1 MKNNLI
7 TPMKK
12 KFSAPLQSSGE
23 KKSINI
29 NDKIR

>member
-12 KFSAPLQSSGE
+12 KFSAPPQSSGE
-23 KKSINI
+23 KRPINI
-29 NDKIR
+29 NDKIK